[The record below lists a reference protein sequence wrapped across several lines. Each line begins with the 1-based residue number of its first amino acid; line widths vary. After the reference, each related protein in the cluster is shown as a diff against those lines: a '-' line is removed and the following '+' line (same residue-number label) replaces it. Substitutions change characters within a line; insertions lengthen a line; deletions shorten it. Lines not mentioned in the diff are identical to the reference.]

1 MKPSPNTKSSQVHM
15 PKENV
20 MPEIPPIITHVLV
33 HNVHKCKGQNQLKR
47 KQKKRA
53 TLEKEQE
60 KRHRRGAQGLDVLK
74 NPKATTDHHL

>member
-1 MKPSPNTKSSQVHM
+1 M

-20 MPEIPPIITHVLV
+20 MPEIPPIITHVL
-33 HNVHKCKGQNQLKR
+33 VHKCKGQNQLKR